1 MNILSIFLVG
11 IGLSMDNF
19 AVSVAAG
26 TLRPAPDLRTI
37 FRLSILFTLAHFLMF
52 SGGWLL
58 GHQIDLF
65 FGSIDHW
72 FAFAILC
79 FIGVRMLKEA
89 RTEHAQI
96 QAQALRSFKMCLFLA
111 AATSV
116 DAWMVG
122 MGMALSKTPFWLTV
136 NVMMGCVFLTSWAG
150 FRMGGWLGR
159 KLGSAAEIVGGVL
172 LILIGVK
179 LLLEGLGFW

>member
-19 AVSVAAG
+19 AVSLAAG
-26 TLRPAPDLRTI
+26 TIRPAPN
-37 FRLSILFTLAHFLMF
+37 LFTVLRISALFALAHLGMF

-58 GHQIDLF
+58 GQGIGIWMHAV
-65 FGSIDHW
+65 DHW
-72 FAFAILC
+72 IAFVILC
-79 FIGVRMLKEA
+79 LIGIHMFKEA
-89 RTEHAQI
+89 RSSRSSVSTDT
-96 QAQALRSFKMCLFLA
+96 LRSFKMCLFLA

-122 MGMALSKTPFWLTV
+122 MGMSFAQAPFWLTV
-136 NVMMGCVFLTSWAG
+136 NVITGCVFLTSWIG
-150 FRMGGWLGR
+150 FKTGAWIGR
-159 KLGSAAEIVGGVL
+159 KFGVAAEMLGGIL

-179 LLLEGLGFW
+179 LLLEGLGIC